1 MRIVLHK
8 WKYLLSLSLL
18 WATLI
23 SEAQQITHQVT
34 FNINDV
40 EIVSDDGYDIVRLQG
55 GGIIDSEETAGEPQ
69 LPLISIN
76 LLLPE
81 GAVAT
86 AVTVTATQ
94 ETQVT
99 GNFTVYPV
107 QLPAIPDFSDLPPI
121 PA

>member
-86 AVTVTATQ
+86 AVTVTSTQ
-94 ETQVT
+94 ETQIT
-99 GNFTVYPV
+99 GSFTVYPV
-107 QLPAIPDFSDLPPI
+107 QI
-121 PA
+121 